1 MRIFFHLIFV
11 LCIFNNGKTPHVDET
26 KAHKK
31 KTPDKILFLQCF
43 INTLTNGFEKQI
55 KTCIL
60 PKIHV
65 FLYNTQPLGQSVYN
79 FYFNK
84 TCFIN
89 IKDFFS
95 FVPAVFLCRI
105 YKIFFMYWLQNILTL
120 LLQCLI
126 FMVLLASELQMTDK
140 SSKPTRTTVNSFIL
154 LLLSG
159 PFYNQV
165 TKETFERK
173 VNTMVRF
180 KIFISSL
187 QKVFFLEVS

>member
-1 MRIFFHLIFV
+1 MLMKQRHS
-11 LCIFNNGKTPHVDET
+11 K
-26 KAHKK
+26 KK

-55 KTCIL
+55 QTCIL

-65 FLYNTQPLGQSVYN
+65 FLYNTQPLGQSAYN

-95 FVPAVFLCRI
+95 FLPAVFFCRI

-120 LLQCLI
+120 LVQCLI

-140 SSKPTRTTVNSFIL
+140 SSKPTRTSVNSFIL
-154 LLLSG
+154 FLSG

-173 VNTMVRF
+173 VNTMVRL
-180 KIFISSL
+180 KNFISSL

>member
-1 MRIFFHLIFV
+1 MH
-11 LCIFNNGKTPHVDET
+11 T
-26 KAHKK
+26 
-31 KTPDKILFLQCF
+31 
-43 INTLTNGFEKQI
+43 
-55 KTCIL
+55 

-65 FLYNTQPLGQSVYN
+65 FLNTTQPLGQSVYN

-120 LLQCLI
+120 LVQCLI

-140 SSKPTRTTVNSFIL
+140 SSKPTRTSVNSFIL
-154 LLLSG
+154 FLSG

-173 VNTMVRF
+173 VNTMVRL
-180 KIFISSL
+180 KNFISSL

>member
-1 MRIFFHLIFV
+1 MLMKQRHI
-11 LCIFNNGKTPHVDET
+11 
-26 KAHKK
+26 K

-55 KTCIL
+55 QTSIL

-65 FLYNTQPLGQSVYN
+65 FHNNTQPLAQSVYN

-95 FVPAVFLCRI
+95 FLPAVFFCRI

-120 LLQCLI
+120 LVQCLI

-140 SSKPTRTTVNSFIL
+140 SSKPTRTSVNSFIL
-154 LLLSG
+154 FLLSG

-173 VNTMVRF
+173 MNTMVRLKF
-180 KIFISSL
+180 FISSL